1 MDRIRRWAWVLA
13 VVPAVAVLGLC
24 PPQAAA
30 FNQPIYNL
38 GLTNALDGAIPGP
51 GLYAMAYAQFYF
63 ANKLEVNDDVPG
75 LPLGPNGETIDLK
88 SILEETEITSMAA
101 VWQIA
106 YISKLKIP
114 GGGFFGWNIVIPVVV
129 IDSKGPINELVTMGQ
144 IENTGSIGDII
155 TGPVF
160 QWSGKSLFGKPYFH
174 RVELDVIV
182 PTGKYSDDYLINP
195 GSNIV
200 TFNPYYSFTLFPT
213 PKTDF
218 SMRIHYA
225 WNSTN
230 NSPYQDLYG
239 LGSPDASLQPGQSIH
254 FNYTLQNNFYK
265 TLWGGIAGYCMWQLN
280 DDDLENPGGLSGA
293 FPGLADALVQKEQV
307 YSIGPILS
315 LTPLKNLLISWAS
328 VWELGA
334 KNRPEG
340 FKTTFKVLY
349 GF

>member
-1 MDRIRRWAWVLA
+1 MDRIRRWAWVLTGMA
-13 VVPAVAVLGLC
+13 AAAVLGLC

-30 FNQPIYNL
+30 FNQPVYNL
-38 GLTNALDGAIPGP
+38 GLTNAMDGAIPGP
-51 GLYAMAYAQFYF
+51 GIYAMAYAQFYSG
-63 ANKLEVNDDVPG
+63 NKIEVNGDVPE
-75 LPLGPNGETIDLK
+75 PVN
-88 SILEETEITSMAA
+88 SILSDTEITSMAA

-106 YISKLKIP
+106 YISKLEVL
-114 GGGFFGWNIVIPVVV
+114 GGFFGWNIVIPVVV
-129 IDSKGPINELVTMGQ
+129 INSKGPINSFVQELPIPGTQ
-144 IENTGSIGDII
+144 IENTGGLGDII

-182 PTGKYSDDYLINP
+182 PTGKYSDEYLINP

-200 TFNPYYSFTLFPT
+200 TFNPYYAFTLFPT

-230 NSPYQDLYG
+230 NSPYVSLYG
-239 LGSPDASLQPGQSIH
+239 PDASLKPGQNIH
-254 FNYTLQNNFYK
+254 FNYTLQQNVYK
-265 TLWGGIAGYCMWQLN
+265 TLWAGISGYCMWQLN
-280 DDDLENPGGLSGA
+280 DDDLENTALADTP
-293 FPGLADALVQKEQV
+293 LADALVQKEQV
-307 YSIGPILS
+307 FSIGPIFS

-328 VWELGA
+328 VWEMGA

>member
-1 MDRIRRWAWVLA
+1 MDRIRRWARVLT
-13 VVPAVAVLGLC
+13 VMSAVAVLGLC

-30 FNQPIYNL
+30 FNQPVYNL

-51 GLYAMAYAQFYF
+51 GLYAMAYLQFYS
-63 ANKLEVNDDVPG
+63 ADKIEVNDDVFAG
-75 LPLGPNGETIDLK
+75 VK
-88 SILEETEITSMAA
+88 SVLEKTDITTLAA

-106 YISKLKIP
+106 YISKLEAL
-114 GGGFFGWNIVIPVVV
+114 GGFLGWNIVIPVAVL
-129 IDSKGPINELVTMGQ
+129 DSQGDINGMVAMGQ
-144 IENTGSIGDII
+144 IENTGGLGDII
-155 TGPVF
+155 TGPVL

-182 PTGKYSDDYLINP
+182 PSGKYSEDYLLNP

-200 TFNPYYSFTLFPT
+200 TFNPYYAFTLFPT

-230 NSPYQDLYG
+230 NSPYLDLYG
-239 LGSPDASLQPGQSIH
+239 PDASLQPGQNIH
-254 FNYTLQNNFYK
+254 FNYTLQHNFYK
-265 TLWGGIAGYCMWQLN
+265 TLWAGVAGYCMWQLN
-280 DDDLENPGGLSGA
+280 DDDLENPGGLSGTI
-293 FPGLADALVQKEQV
+293 PGMADALVQKEQV

-328 VWELGA
+328 VWEMGA

>member
-1 MDRIRRWAWVLA
+1 MDRIRRWAWVLT
-13 VVPAVAVLGLC
+13 VMSAVAVLGLC

-30 FNQPIYNL
+30 FNQPVYNL

-51 GLYAMAYAQFYF
+51 GVYGMFYAQFY
-63 ANKLEVNDDVPG
+63 AGNRIEVNDGVVPD
-75 LPLGPNGETIDLK
+75 IK
-88 SILEETEITSMAA
+88 SVLEQTEVTSMAA

-106 YISKLKIP
+106 YISKLEVF
-114 GGGFFGWNIVIPVVV
+114 GGFFGWNIVIPVAV
-129 IDSKGPINELVTMGQ
+129 INSKGPINAAVSAPPPGVYAGTQ
-144 IENTGSIGDII
+144 IDNTGGIGDII
-155 TGPVF
+155 TGPVL

-174 RVELDVIV
+174 RVELDVII
-182 PTGKYSDDYLINP
+182 PTGKYSDEYLINP

-200 TFNPYYSFTLFPT
+200 TFNPYYAFTLFPT

-230 NSPYQDLYG
+230 NSPYRTLYG
-239 LGSPDASLQPGQSIH
+239 DNSSLQPGQNIH
-254 FNYTLQNNFYK
+254 FNYTLQHNFYK
-265 TLWGGIAGYCMWQLN
+265 TLWAGVTGYCMWQLN
-280 DDDLENPGGLSGA
+280 DDDLENPGGLSGVV
-293 FPGLADALVQKEQV
+293 PGLADALVQKEQV
-307 YSIGPILS
+307 YAIGPILS

-328 VWELGA
+328 VWEIGA
-334 KNRPEG
+334 KNRSEG

>member
-1 MDRIRRWAWVLA
+1 MDRIRRWAWVLT
-13 VVPAVAVLGLC
+13 VVIAVAVLGLC

-30 FNQPIYNL
+30 FNQPAYNL

-51 GLYAMAYAQFYF
+51 GIYAMAYGQFYF
-63 ANKLEVNDDVPG
+63 GNKIEVNGDIPEPVY
-75 LPLGPNGETIDLK
+75 
-88 SILEETEITSMAA
+88 SILEDTEITSMAA

-114 GGGFFGWNIVIPVVV
+114 GDGFFGWNIVIPVVV
-129 IDSKGPINELVTMGQ
+129 IDTKGPINDFVQDLPVPGTQ
-144 IENTGSIGDII
+144 IENTGGIGDVI

-182 PTGKYSDDYLINP
+182 PTGKYSDEYLINP
-195 GSNIV
+195 GANIV
-200 TFNPYYSFTLFPT
+200 TFNPYYAFTWFLT

-230 NSPYQDLYG
+230 NSPYKALYG
-239 LGSPDASLQPGQSIH
+239 PDASLQPGQNFH
-254 FNYTLQNNFYK
+254 FNYTLEQNVYK
-265 TLWGGIAGYCMWQLN
+265 TLWAGISGYCMWQLT
-280 DDDLENPGGLSGA
+280 DDDLNDTALAGSP
-293 FPGLADALVQKEQV
+293 LADALVQKEKV
-307 YSIGPILS
+307 FSIGPILS
-315 LTPLKNLLISWAS
+315 LTPLKNLLVSWAS
-328 VWELGA
+328 AWEMGVE
-334 KNRPEG
+334 NRPEG
-340 FKTTFKVLY
+340 FKTTFKILY

>member
-13 VVPAVAVLGLC
+13 VMSAVAVLGLC

-30 FNQPIYNL
+30 FNQPVYNL

-51 GLYAMAYAQFYF
+51 GVYGMFYAQFYSG
-63 ANKLEVNDDVPG
+63 NKIEVNGDV
-75 LPLGPNGETIDLK
+75 LPAGEVHL
-88 SILEETEITSMAA
+88 SETKVTSMAA

-106 YISKLKIP
+106 YISKLKIL
-114 GGGFFGWNIVIPVVV
+114 GGFFGWNIVIPVVV
-129 IDSKGPINELVTMGQ
+129 INSKGHINAAVSAHCRSVAGTQ
-144 IENTGSIGDII
+144 IENTGGLGDII

-182 PTGKYSDDYLINP
+182 PTGKYSDEYLINP

-200 TFNPYYSFTLFPT
+200 TFNPYYAFTLFPT

-230 NSPYQDLYG
+230 NSPYMD
-239 LGSPDASLQPGQSIH
+239 
-254 FNYTLQNNFYK
+254 
-265 TLWGGIAGYCMWQLN
+265 
-280 DDDLENPGGLSGA
+280 
-293 FPGLADALVQKEQV
+293 
-307 YSIGPILS
+307 PIRS
-315 LTPLKNLLISWAS
+315 RREPSA
-328 VWELGA
+328 
-334 KNRPEG
+334 RPEHP
-340 FKTTFKVLY
+340 FQLHAAA
-349 GF
+349 

>member
-1 MDRIRRWAWVLA
+1 MRQTSRSACLFAA
-13 VVPAVAVLGLC
+13 VVMGAVLGLC

-30 FNQPIYNL
+30 FNQPVYNL

-51 GLYAMAYAQFYF
+51 GIYGMFYGQFYF
-63 ANKLEVNDDVPG
+63 GNKIEVNDDV
-75 LPLGPNGETIDLK
+75 LPDIKTV
-88 SILEETEITSMAA
+88 LEDTKITSMAA

-106 YISKLKIP
+106 YISELEVL
-114 GGGFFGWNIVIPVVV
+114 GGFFGWNIVIPVVV
-129 IDSKGPINELVTMGQ
+129 INSKGDINGLVSKGQ

-155 TGPVF
+155 TGPVL

-174 RVELDVIV
+174 RVELDVII
-182 PTGKYSDDYLINP
+182 PTGKYSEDYLINP

-200 TFNPYYSFTLFPT
+200 TFNPYYAFTIFPT

-230 NSPYQDLYG
+230 NSPYRTLYG
-239 LGSPDASLQPGQSIH
+239 DNASLQPGSSIH
-254 FNYTLQNNFYK
+254 FNYTLANNFYK

-280 DDDLENPGGLSGA
+280 DDDLENNGGLSA
-293 FPGLADALVQKEQV
+293 LPGMADALVQKEAV

-315 LTPLKNLLISWAS
+315 MTPLKNLLISWAS
-328 VWELGA
+328 AWEMGA

>member
-13 VVPAVAVLGLC
+13 VLSAVAVVGLC

-30 FNQPIYNL
+30 FNQPVYNL
-38 GLTNALDGAIPGP
+38 GLTNALDAAIPGP
-51 GLYAMAYAQFYF
+51 GIYGMFYGQFYF
-63 ANKLEVNDDVPG
+63 GNKIEVNDDVPQDVDLG
-75 LPLGPNGETIDLK
+75 LPEPVNVK
-88 SILEETEITSMAA
+88 AILEDTQITSMAA

-106 YISKLKIP
+106 YISKLEVL
-114 GGGFFGWNIVIPVVV
+114 GGFFGWNIVIPVVV
-129 IDSKGPINELVTMGQ
+129 INSKGPINGLVSQGQ

-160 QWSGKSLFGKPYFH
+160 QWSGKSLFGKPCFH

-182 PTGKYSDDYLINP
+182 PTGKYSEDYLINP

-200 TFNPYYSFTLFPT
+200 TFNPYYAFTIFPT

-230 NSPYQDLYG
+230 NSPYLDLYG
-239 LGSPDASLQPGQSIH
+239 PDASLQPGSNIH
-254 FNYTLQNNFYK
+254 FNYTLQHNFYK

-280 DDDLENPGGLSGA
+280 DDDLENNGGLSA
-293 FPGLADALVQKEQV
+293 IPGMADALVQKEQV

-315 LTPLKNLLISWAS
+315 MTPLKNLLLSWAS
-328 VWELGA
+328 VWEMGA
-334 KNRPEG
+334 KNRTEG